1 MSKIV
6 TSDIPNFVLPKAG
19 LVFSDKGGQTEIL
32 CKPKL
37 MAIKSAELQRLE
49 SMEKSVNAGS
59 GQLTGEGGVVGS
71 GGGGG
76 GGGASGSFVK
86 R

>member
-1 MSKIV
+1 MSSK
-6 TSDIPNFVLPKAG
+6 SNDLNFILPKAG
-19 LVFSDKGGQTEIL
+19 LLFSDRGGQTEIL

-37 MAIKSAELQRLE
+37 LAIKSAELNRLE

-59 GQLTGEGGVVGS
+59 TGQSTSTGNS
-71 GGGGG
+71 
-76 GGGASGSFVK
+76 STNTSS

>member
-1 MSKIV
+1 MGY
-6 TSDIPNFVLPKAG
+6 SDILRFLKLIHENINFILPKAG
-19 LVFSDKGGQTEIL
+19 LLFSDKGGQTEIL

-49 SMEKSVNAGS
+49 SMEKTINSGS
-59 GQLTGEGGVVGS
+59 GQPP

-76 GGGASGSFVK
+76 GGGVVK
-86 R
+86 

>member
-1 MSKIV
+1 MEFLFI
-6 TSDIPNFVLPKAG
+6 LPKAG
-19 LVFSDKGGQTEIL
+19 LLFSDKGGQTEIL

-49 SMEKSVNAGS
+49 SMEKTINSGS
-59 GQLTGEGGVVGS
+59 GQPP

-76 GGGASGSFVK
+76 VVK
-86 R
+86 

>member
-1 MSKIV
+1 MNMSNKPA
-6 TSDIPNFVLPKAG
+6 TSDNINFILPKAG
-19 LVFSDKGGQTEIL
+19 LLFSDKGGQTEIL

-49 SMEKSVNAGS
+49 SMEKTINAGS
-59 GQLTGEGGVVGS
+59 GQPP

-76 GGGASGSFVK
+76 GGGGGVGK
-86 R
+86 